1 MHAHA
6 RTSRKRARSRQIAAN
21 RARAGFEK
29 RMFPFAPDV
38 RLILWGV
45 DLSGHFQRFGPFLVF
60 LRAH

>member
-1 MHAHA
+1 MSSLNQSCIELEL
-6 RTSRKRARSRQIAAN
+6 RL
-21 RARAGFEK
+21 GFEK